1 MRQTSIKAQWGLR
14 PFPAFL
20 IAAFAKIKEMRTSGQ
35 QGGTP
40 KCPCYY
46 WVTPRTWH
54 LNKKHFSFH
63 PHQAPSWVLP
73 VPIAVTLKPS
83 ISSHYLCLLNL
94 ANPAR
99 SPTYRSTSCKA
110 ELQKEEKQSRL
121 FWKCCLIPHGIE
133 KGGLE
138 GLNQNAIESEKF
150 SAGKNFSKL
159 EMYFLWKGASS
170 HLIYTR
176 KTPHR
181 GKKSSKIQLL
191 QS

>member
-1 MRQTSIKAQWGLR
+1 MRKTSIKAQWGLR

-63 PHQAPSWVLP
+63 PHPAPSWVLP

-94 ANPAR
+94 ANPAT

-110 ELQKEEKQSRL
+110 ELQKEEKQSTLSESAAWFPMELRRE
-121 FWKCCLIPHGIE
+121 GS
-133 KGGLE
+133 KGSTRTPSSQRSFQL
-138 GLNQNAIESEKF
+138 
-150 SAGKNFSKL
+150 GKTSP
-159 EMYFLWKGASS
+159 S
-170 HLIYTR
+170 
-176 KTPHR
+176 
-181 GKKSSKIQLL
+181 
-191 QS
+191 